1 MTARAVLAAV
11 LVAAAGCAAMGGL
24 RPRYG
29 PVPESVMLTLEGA
42 PDAVTRAAAEEVQ
55 HAGLRVQWLS
65 PEEGYVETQWYDLR
79 SRESAS
85 EPRFRDLEQIVKLR
99 FFSDPVAGKTRLVA
113 EAVITTL
120 VDPSRPPREL
130 ERMVPPG
137 HGGREVLT
145 RILDRMRTRF
155 RVAS

>member
-1 MTARAVLAAV
+1 
-11 LVAAAGCAAMGGL
+11 MGGL

-29 PVPESVMLTLEGA
+29 PVPESVTLTLEGA
-42 PDAVTRAAAEEVQ
+42 PDAVTRAAAEEAQ

-79 SRESAS
+79 SRESAI
-85 EPRFRDLEQIVKLR
+85 EPRFRDPEQVVKLR
-99 FFSDPVAGKTRLVA
+99 FFADPVAGKTRLVA
-113 EAVITTL
+113 EAVSTSL
-120 VDPSRPPREL
+120 VDPSRPQREL

-145 RILDRMRTRF
+145 RILDRVKTRY
-155 RVAS
+155 RVAN